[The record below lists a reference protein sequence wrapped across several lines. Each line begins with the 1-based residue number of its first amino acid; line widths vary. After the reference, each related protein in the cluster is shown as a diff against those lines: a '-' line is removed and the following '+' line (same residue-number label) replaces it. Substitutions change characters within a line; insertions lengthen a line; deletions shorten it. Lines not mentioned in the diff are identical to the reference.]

1 MSAIPETS
9 TTLLRELSRDSQHV
23 RWGEFVVRYRPMMEV
38 FMRERFP
45 GVDAEEAIQRTFVA
59 LAKALPSYIYS
70 PEGTGAFHNYLTGI
84 LRHRALRIIDEER
97 RQAALRAALAEA
109 PPAQSAADD
118 EERAEWRKSL
128 FEVALCQYLA
138 DGSVKDRTKQI
149 FIRVAV
155 NGESPEAVA
164 ESLGMRR
171 NAVDQI
177 KSRARERLRELVK
190 ALEEADNE

>member
-97 RQAALRAALAEA
+97 RQAALRA
-109 PPAQSAADD
+109 
-118 EERAEWRKSL
+118 
-128 FEVALCQYLA
+128 VALCQYLA

-177 KSRARERLRELVK
+177 KSRAMERLRELVK